1 MPDKEVTPPNW
12 RTLSATAVLV
22 GLFAY
27 FFTNALGRV
36 YGDTGDFRA
45 FYNAACAM
53 LDGGDIYATGWPDYI
68 YPPLLAFL
76 YTPFGMLPA
85 DAAAVAMLCFILV
98 VCCAAI
104 YIGGRALA
112 ERFEVSTSWAT
123 LAPILCTGVILSE
136 DKLRGEF
143 QMWQTNTILLLM
155 FCLSLF
161 WLDRR
166 PAWAGIALGC
176 AFNIKYLPVAFL
188 PYLLLRRRWTTA
200 AAFLIA
206 IPVFAFLPALLTGW
220 DTNLHYLATAYRG
233 LFRLVGMDIGTAVD
247 AASIISDVRSGMSFS
262 ITSALARYLGPDVP
276 NVAAYALAGGLGAL
290 FGAWTWRQYR
300 RAGVAFVYRP
310 DGISSGN
317 SIARR
322 FTALEWVG
330 LIFLL
335 LIFSPQSNS
344 RHYCLLVFGNCLAT
358 LLLLQSRGRTPK
370 WPLAA
375 GALVLFLGTIL
386 PPGARPSP
394 MSQRVWNFA
403 GGISWCALIL
413 LATMIWF
420 VVEEVRHIR
429 EQKVRQDM
437 RRDENLE
444 FERAA

>member
-1 MPDKEVTPPNW
+1 MSDKEVTPPNW
-12 RTLSATAVLV
+12 RTLGATAILV

-45 FYNAACAM
+45 FYNAARAM

-76 YTPFGMLPA
+76 YTPFALLPA
-85 DAAAVAMLCFILV
+85 DAAAVAMLGFILL
-98 VCCAAI
+98 VCGTAI
-104 YIGGRALA
+104 YVGGRALA

-123 LAPILCTGVILSE
+123 LAPILCGGVFLSE

-155 FCLSLF
+155 FCLALY

-200 AAFLIA
+200 AAFLA
-206 IPVFAFLPALLTGW
+206 AVPVFALLPALLTGW

-233 LFRLVGMDIGTAVD
+233 LLRLVGMDIGTAVD

-262 ITSALARYLGPDVP
+262 ITSALARCLGPDVS
-276 NVAAYALAGGLGAL
+276 NIAAYALAGGFAAL
-290 FGAWTWRQYR
+290 FGVWTWRQYR

-310 DGISSGN
+310 DGTSPGN

-322 FTALEWVG
+322 FTALEWVAM
-330 LIFLL
+330 IFLL
-335 LIFSPQSNS
+335 LLFSPQSNS

-358 LLLLQSRGRTPK
+358 LLLLQSRGRTPR

-375 GALVLFLGTIL
+375 GAMMLFLGTIL

-394 MSQRVWNFA
+394 MSQRAWNFA

-420 VVEEVRHIR
+420 VVEEVRLLR
-429 EQKVRQDM
+429 EQQM
-437 RRDENLE
+437 RRHAQ
-444 FERAA
+444 RAEESTIELAA

>member
-1 MPDKEVTPPNW
+1 MLDREVRLLRW
-12 RTLSATAVLV
+12 RMLGATVILA
-22 GLFAY
+22 GLFGY
-27 FFTNALGRV
+27 FFCNALGRV
-36 YGDTGDFRA
+36 HGDTGDFRA
-45 FYNAACAM
+45 FYNAARAM
-53 LDGGDIYATGWPDYI
+53 LGGGDIYATGWPDYI

-76 YTPFGMLPA
+76 YTPFGLLSA
-85 DAAAVAMLCFILV
+85 DAAAVAMLCFILA
-98 VCCAAI
+98 VCCAAV

-123 LAPILCTGVILSE
+123 LAPILCAGVILSE

-155 FCLSLF
+155 FCLSLY

-166 PAWAGIALGC
+166 PAWAGIALAC
-176 AFNIKYLPVAFL
+176 AFHIKYLPVAFL

-200 AAFLIA
+200 AAFVA
-206 IPVFAFLPALLTGW
+206 AVPAFALLPALLTGW

-233 LFRLVGMDIGTAVD
+233 LFRLVGLDIGASAE
-247 AASIISDVRSGMSFS
+247 AASIISDVRSGLSFS

-276 NVAAYALAGGLGAL
+276 NIVAYALASGLAAL

-300 RAGVAFVYRP
+300 RAGVALVYRP
-310 DGISSGN
+310 DGVDPGN
-317 SIARR
+317 PIARR

-330 LIFLL
+330 MIFLL
-335 LIFSPQSNS
+335 LLFSPQSNS
-344 RHYCLLVFGNCLAT
+344 RHYCLLVFGNSLAA
-358 LLLLQSRGRTPK
+358 LLLLQSRGSTPK

-420 VVEEVRHIR
+420 VVEEVRLMR
-429 EQKVRQDM
+429 EQKMRQEA
-437 RRDENLE
+437 RRGEDEG
-444 FERAA
+444 FELAA